1 MDRSLWL
8 LTRCKQWSKHHPW
21 SATIIVLITVGLVV
35 RLTPYLIP
43 VRSSQ
48 LQQDDQAI
56 AFRDRN
62 GLSLGTVLT
71 RDQNHTAVIP
81 LSQVSPNFIH
91 AILAAEDGR
100 FYHHGAL
107 DLKAIARSI
116 RDAAQTGRIVSG
128 ASTITMQLARMV
140 DSFPSTVWG
149 KTQEVWL
156 SWRLAAGMSKD
167 DILQA
172 YINRLPMG
180 GNVYGVEAAA
190 RLYFGT
196 SASTLTPAQA
206 SLLAALPNSPTQL
219 NPYENWSALKRRQSY
234 VLRRMVQEKYLSQPQ
249 ANQAY
254 QEAVTLQPRHQGIL
268 AAPHFLFWVAQH
280 LPSAHPATIETTLD
294 LPLQQ
299 FVEAQV
305 QQVLRSLTTH
315 NVHQAAA
322 LVLDN
327 RTGNVLAYVGSF
339 DYFAQGQLGRN
350 DGVQALRQPG
360 SALKPFLY
368 QLALEQQRIKPNTIL
383 ADVPTH
389 YAIPGARL
397 YSPQDYSES
406 FQGPVRVRFALAN
419 SLNIPAVKV
428 LEQVG
433 VGAFRDRLQQLGF
446 THLTKSPE
454 HYGLGLAL
462 GSGEVSLWEL
472 ARAYATMAR
481 QGKPIE
487 LVTVNGA
494 KKERLALPTLRRS
507 SNPSLSTPS
516 QITGTPATW
525 NLITDML
532 SDAHARAR
540 AFGVES
546 VLQLPFP
553 AAVKT
558 GTSSN
563 YRDTWTIGFTTDY
576 TVATWVGNF
585 DGQPMQKIS
594 GVTGA
599 APLWSRIML
608 HLHSSQEPATFPPPN
623 GMVQRPICSV
633 SGFKP
638 TPACP
643 AVVQEYFWSED
654 LPHYDRQLD
663 PIYRTVEASQK
674 TGSTPKY
681 EIEFPSE
688 YRSWLANQPQHSHV
702 ISSLKIAFPKE
713 GDYFILQT
721 PNSAR
726 PKQQLEFKLIGDDLW
741 SVSDHRTQSVEWRL
755 NGALLSTQQAQSLFW
770 TPHPG
775 QWTLEARSGNQVDRV
790 HFEVRQAEAIAQKR
804 GFSVVQK

>member
-1 MDRSLWL
+1 MECRRWL
-8 LTRCKQWSKHHPW
+8 KRHPW
-21 SATIIVLITVGLVV
+21 LTVILLLSLAGLTLRLVPYSAPIRASHLA
-35 RLTPYLIP
+35 
-43 VRSSQ
+43 
-48 LQQDDQAI
+48 QDDQAI
-56 AFRDRN
+56 EFRDRN
-62 GLSLGTVLT
+62 GLPLGILLT

-81 LSQVSPNFIH
+81 LKQVSPNFIH

-100 FYHHGAL
+100 FYHHGPL
-107 DLKAIARSI
+107 DLKAIARSL
-116 RDAAQTGRIVSG
+116 RDAIQTRRIVSG
-128 ASTITMQLARMV
+128 ASTVTMQLARMIEP
-140 DSFPSTVWG
+140 SPSTVWG

-156 SWRLAAGMSKD
+156 SWRLAAGMSKAE
-167 DILQA
+167 ILQA

-196 SASTLTPAQA
+196 SASTLTLAQA

-219 NPYENWSALKRRQSY
+219 NPYGNWSALKRRQSY
-234 VLRRMVQEKYLSQPQ
+234 VLRRMVQEKYLSQTQ
-249 ANQAY
+249 ANQIY
-254 QEAVTLQPRHQGIL
+254 QEAVTLQPRQQGIH

-280 LPSAHPATIETTLD
+280 LPSAYSATIQTTLD

-305 QQVLRSLTTH
+305 QQVLRSLAAH

-322 LVLDN
+322 LVLEN
-327 RTGNVLAYVGSF
+327 STGNVLAYVGST
-339 DYFAQGQLGRN
+339 DYFDPALGRN

-419 SLNIPAVKV
+419 SLNVPAVRV

-433 VGAFRDRLQQLGF
+433 VPAFRDRLQQLGF
-446 THLTKSPE
+446 THLTKPPE
-454 HYGLGLAL
+454 YYGLGLAL

-481 QGKPIE
+481 QGSPIE
-487 LVTVNGA
+487 LRMT
-494 KKERLALPTLRRS
+494 KEEQQRSHLAQ
-507 SNPSLSTPS
+507 NV
-516 QITGTPATW
+516 GTPATW
-525 NLITDML
+525 SLITDML

-563 YRDTWTIGFTTDY
+563 YRDTWTIGFTKDY

-599 APLWSRIML
+599 APLWNRIML
-608 HLHSSQEPATFPPPN
+608 HLHHSQEPTAFSPPN
-623 GMVQRPICSV
+623 GLVQRPICAT

-643 AVVQEYFWSED
+643 SIVQEYFWPED
-654 LPHYDRQLD
+654 LPNYDRQAD
-663 PIYRTVEASQK
+663 SIYQTVSHSPNYK
-674 TGSTPKY
+674 INLP
-681 EIEFPSE
+681 PE
-688 YRSWLANQPQHSHV
+688 YRSWQANQPQAAQV
-702 ISSLKIAFPKE
+702 TSSLKIAFPQE
-713 GDYFILQT
+713 GDYFILHSSEPSQ
-721 PNSAR
+721 PR
-726 PKQQLEFKLIGDDLW
+726 QQLEFKLIGDR
-741 SVSDHRTQSVEWRL
+741 SQSVEWRL
-755 NGALLSTQQAQSLFW
+755 NGTLLSTQRTQSLFW
-770 TPHPG
+770 TPSSG
-775 QWTLEARSGNQVDRV
+775 QWILEARSGNQVDRV
-790 HFEVRQAEAIAQKR
+790 RFEVRQAQAMVEKR
-804 GFSVVQK
+804 GFSVVKD

>member
-1 MDRSLWL
+1 MNPRLEL
-8 LTRCKQWSKHHPW
+8 VLNCKQWAKRHPW
-21 SATIIVLITVGLVV
+21 LTITLLVSIAGLTL
-35 RLTPYLIP
+35 RLLPYSVPIRASHLA
-43 VRSSQ
+43 
-48 LQQDDQAI
+48 QDDQAI
-56 AFRDRN
+56 EFRDRN
-62 GLSLGTVLT
+62 GLPLGTLLT

-81 LSQVSPNFIH
+81 LKQVSPNFVH
-91 AILAAEDGR
+91 ALLAAEDGD
-100 FYHHGAL
+100 FYHHGPL
-107 DLKAIARSI
+107 DLKAIARAL

-128 ASTITMQLARMV
+128 ASTITMQLARMI
-140 DSFPSTVWG
+140 DPFPSTVWG

-156 SWRLAAGMSKD
+156 SWRLAAGMNKD
-167 DILQA
+167 EILEA

-196 SASTLTPAQA
+196 SASTLTLAQA

-219 NPYENWSALKRRQSY
+219 NPYQNWPALKRRQSY
-234 VLRRMVQEKYLSQPQ
+234 VLRRMVQEKYLSQTQ
-249 ANQAY
+249 ANQIY
-254 QEAVTLQPRHQGIL
+254 QEAIVLQPRQQGIL
-268 AAPHFLFWVAQH
+268 AAPHFLFWAAQQ
-280 LPSAHPATIETTLD
+280 LPSSHPSTIQTTLD

-305 QQVLRSLTTH
+305 QQVLRSLTAH

-322 LVLDN
+322 LVLEN
-327 RTGNVLAYVGSF
+327 STGNVLAYVGSA
-339 DYFAQGQLGRN
+339 DYFDPALGRN

-419 SLNIPAVKV
+419 SLNVPAVRV
-428 LEQVG
+428 LEKVG
-433 VGAFRDRLQQLGF
+433 VAAFRDRLQQLGF
-446 THLTKSPE
+446 THLTKPPE

-481 QGKPIE
+481 QGKSIE
-487 LVTVNGA
+487 LA
-494 KKERLALPTLRRS
+494 MLKAQRSLPVQT
-507 SNPSLSTPS
+507 
-516 QITGTPATW
+516 IGTPTTW
-525 NLITDML
+525 SLLTDML

-563 YRDTWTIGFTTDY
+563 YRDTWTIGFTQKY

-585 DGQPMQKIS
+585 DGQPMQQIS

-599 APLWSRIML
+599 APLWNRIML
-608 HLHSSQEPATFPPPN
+608 HLHRSQEPAAFSPPK
-623 GMVQRPICSV
+623 GMVQRPICAV

-638 TPACP
+638 TAACP
-643 AVVQEYFWSED
+643 AIVQEYFWSED
-654 LPHYDRQLD
+654 LPNYNRHVDS
-663 PIYRTVEASQK
+663 IYQTVSNS
-674 TGSTPKY
+674 STYKVNLP
-681 EIEFPSE
+681 PE
-688 YRSWLANQPQHSHV
+688 YRSWQAKQPQATQVNST
-702 ISSLKIAFPKE
+702 LKIVFPKE
-713 GDYFILQT
+713 GDYFLLHASNPSQ
-721 PNSAR
+721 S
-726 PKQQLEFKLIGDDLW
+726 KQQLEFKLIGDR
-741 SVSDHRTQSVEWRL
+741 SQAIEWRL
-755 NGALLSTQQAQSLFW
+755 NDTILATQRTQSLFW

-775 QWTLEARSGNQVDRV
+775 QWTLEARSGNQIDRV
-790 HFEVRQAEAIAQKR
+790 RFEVQQAKAIDQRR
-804 GFSVVQK
+804 GFSVVRK

>member
-1 MDRSLWL
+1 MNPRLEL
-8 LTRCKQWSKHHPW
+8 ILNCKQWAKRHPW
-21 SATIIVLITVGLVV
+21 LTIALLVSVTGLTL
-35 RLTPYLIP
+35 RLIP
-43 VRSSQ
+43 YSIPIRASHLV
-48 LQQDDQAI
+48 QDDQAI
-56 AFRDRN
+56 EFRDRN
-62 GLSLGTVLT
+62 GLPLGTLLT

-81 LSQVSPNFIH
+81 LKQVSPNFVN

-100 FYHHGAL
+100 FYHHGPL
-107 DLKAIARSI
+107 DLKAIARAL

-128 ASTITMQLARMV
+128 ASTITMQLARMI
-140 DSFPSTVWG
+140 DPFPSTVWG

-156 SWRLAAGMSKD
+156 SWRLAAGMRKD
-167 DILQA
+167 EILQA

-190 RLYFGT
+190 QLYFGT
-196 SASTLTPAQA
+196 SASTLTLAQA

-219 NPYENWSALKRRQSY
+219 NPYQNWSALKRRQSY
-234 VLRRMVQEKYLSQPQ
+234 VLRRMVQEKYLSQTK
-249 ANQAY
+249 ANQVY
-254 QEAVTLQPRHQGIL
+254 QEAVALQPRQQGIL
-268 AAPHFLFWVAQH
+268 AAPHFLFWTAQQ
-280 LPSAHPATIETTLD
+280 LPSSHPTTIQTTLD

-305 QQVLRSLTTH
+305 QQVLRSLTAH

-322 LVLDN
+322 LVLEN
-327 RTGNVLAYVGSF
+327 ATGKVLAYVGSA
-339 DYFAQGQLGRN
+339 DYFDPALGRN

-368 QLALEQQRIKPNTIL
+368 QLALEQQRIKANTIL

-419 SLNIPAVKV
+419 SLNVPAVRV

-433 VGAFRDRLQQLGF
+433 VAAFRDRLQQLGF
-446 THLTKSPE
+446 IHLTKPPE

-481 QGKPIE
+481 QGRSIE
-487 LVTVNGA
+487 LA
-494 KKERLALPTLRRS
+494 MLKAQRSLPAQS
-507 SNPSLSTPS
+507 V
-516 QITGTPATW
+516 GTPATW
-525 NLITDML
+525 SLITDML

-563 YRDTWTIGFTTDY
+563 YRDTWTIGFTTNY

-585 DGQPMQKIS
+585 DGQPMQQIS

-599 APLWSRIML
+599 APLWNRIML
-608 HLHSSQEPATFPPPN
+608 HLHHSQEPVAFSPPN
-623 GMVQRPICSV
+623 GMVQRPICAV

-643 AVVQEYFWSED
+643 SIVQEYFWSED
-654 LPHYDRQLD
+654 LPHYDRQAD
-663 PIYRTVEASQK
+663 PIYQTVNNS
-674 TGSTPKY
+674 STYKVNLPA
-681 EIEFPSE
+681 E
-688 YRSWLANQPQHSHV
+688 YRSWQAKQPQATQVTST
-702 ISSLKIAFPKE
+702 LKIVFPKE
-713 GDYFILQT
+713 GDYFLLHSPDPSQ
-721 PNSAR
+721 PR
-726 PKQQLEFKLIGDDLW
+726 QQLEFKLIGDR
-741 SVSDHRTQSVEWRL
+741 SQAVEWRL
-755 NGALLSTQQAQSLFW
+755 NGTILATQRAQSLFW

-775 QWTLEARSGNQVDRV
+775 QWTLEARSGNQVDRIR
-790 HFEVRQAEAIAQKR
+790 FEVQQAKAIDQRR
-804 GFSVVQK
+804 GFSVVKK